1 MEYGQTSVHKVAEK
15 LQQCRD
21 IVREIDNFGVN
32 DMQRLQIIYL
42 LSISL
47 ENRDAL
53 EKISSIAK
61 SFIGSP
67 LEEAEKTQLEV

>member
-1 MEYGQTSVHKVAEK
+1 MDYGHTKVHKVAEK
-15 LQQCRD
+15 LQQCRE
-21 IVREIDNFGVN
+21 IVKEIENFGVN

-53 EKISSIAK
+53 EQISGVTK
-61 SFIGSP
+61 LFVGSP